1 MSSDELRA
9 LLALQDLDTHIDQ
22 EEHRKA
28 VLPQRAELAQLERA
42 LAQVTEARLSLAGS
56 LAEVASRQEMAEKEL
71 KATEDRV
78 SQVNAR
84 LYGGTVSASREL
96 QAMAADVEGLKKRI
110 SDLEDRA
117 LTLMDERE
125 PLDAELAQL
134 DEQLDV
140 LGERGEAL
148 RAGLAQAEAEVD
160 TVLSGLRSQ
169 RPTAEAAVSPALLP
183 IYRRLRDRLGG
194 VAVSRLVGGRCDGCH
209 LALPAVELDR
219 IRHHDAGAVEYCDQ
233 CGRVL
238 VVPGDE
244 GA

>member
-28 VLPQRAELAQLERA
+28 TLPQRAELGQLERA
-42 LAQVTEARLSLAGS
+42 RSQLLEARGSLAAS
-56 LAEVASRQEMAEKEL
+56 LAEVVSRQEMAEKEL

-78 SQVNAR
+78 AQVNAR

-96 QAMAADVEGLKKRI
+96 QAMAADVDALKKRA

-125 PLDAELAQL
+125 PLDAEVAQL
-134 DEQLDV
+134 DEQLSV
-140 LGERGEAL
+140 LEERKEVL
-148 RAGLAQAEAEVD
+148 SRGLAQAEAEVD
-160 TVLSGLRSQ
+160 VVLSGLRAQ
-169 RPTAEAAVSPALLP
+169 RDGAQRAVAPALLP
-183 IYRRLRDRLGG
+183 TYNRLRSRLGG
-194 VAVSRLVGGRCDGCH
+194 VAVARLVGGRCDGCH

-219 IRHHDAGAVEYCDQ
+219 IRHHDAGALEYCDQ